1 MTIPSIYS
9 KVKDAT
15 VALAV
20 LKEGD
25 PQRPFEIVGSGFCVD
40 LSGIVITCAHVLS
53 AFMTKPI
60 HQQIAEISDKE
71 KHKEEQRVCPVSLVR
86 PHAVFYRVASPEK
99 LHAFPSMVDHI
110 MAKTDFDLGM
120 VRLLPH
126 TAFPDGYP
134 YLEIEDYT
142 EISEGNEVVTCGF
155 PLGAYL
161 HDQLGTVTSSFTRGI
176 ISSIIPAQGVAVEYL
191 EGFQLNL
198 TAAYGNSGGPVVS
211 LSSGNVLGVLQGGVL
226 DYQGKILPGLSR
238 AEPVYPVLS
247 HDALSRIKGMP
258 RI

>member
-1 MTIPSIYS
+1 
-9 KVKDAT
+9 
-15 VALAV
+15 
-20 LKEGD
+20 
-25 PQRPFEIVGSGFCVD
+25 
-40 LSGIVITCAHVLS
+40 
-53 AFMTKPI
+53 MTKPI

-71 KHKEEQRVCPVSLVR
+71 KHKEEERVGPVSLVR
-86 PHAVFYRVASPEK
+86 PQAVFYRVASPER

-120 VRLLPH
+120 VHLLPH

-155 PLGAYL
+155 PLELYL

-191 EGFQLNL
+191 KGFQLNL
-198 TAAYGNSGGPVVS
+198 TATYGNSGGPVVS
-211 LSSGNVLGVLQGGVL
+211 LSSGKVLGVLQGGVL
-226 DYQGKILPGLSR
+226 DYRGNPTRPLACRTGLPGFIS
-238 AEPVYPVLS
+238 
-247 HDALSRIKGMP
+247 
-258 RI
+258 